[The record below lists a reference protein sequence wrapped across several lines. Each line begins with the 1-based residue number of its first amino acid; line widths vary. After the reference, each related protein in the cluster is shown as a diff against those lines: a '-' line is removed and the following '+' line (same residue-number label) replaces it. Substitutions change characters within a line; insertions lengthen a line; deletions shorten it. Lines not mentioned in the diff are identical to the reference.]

1 MYQIRIRMDREV
13 TRRSGGEW
21 CGRPEQQRS
30 RSGKMKILKGRGN
43 LISGIKKKKIIIETN
58 KRKFNKKKGLIVI
71 FAKSSHL
78 SRKGIVIA
86 CPGRQKPSCAT
97 GDMLGI
103 HERKNHGESCRYGN
117 TLFLVEF

>member
-1 MYQIRIRMDREV
+1 MRPPRAAEVKERQNENFKRE
-13 TRRSGGEW
+13 
-21 CGRPEQQRS
+21 
-30 RSGKMKILKGRGN
+30 GKPDFWDQ
-43 LISGIKKKKIIIETN
+43 KKKIIIETN